1 MAPGDDTIT
10 EKAGGEEAL
19 GHEELFYETQHT
31 LFLGETFLFCFG
43 CEIQISI
50 AYLVLSLFFFLLLSF
65 PTVAEA

>member
-31 LFLGETFLFCFG
+31 LVLGETFFCFG
-43 CEIQISI
+43 CEIQIFHCLSG
-50 AYLVLSLFFFLLLSF
+50 AESLFSLSLSAAF
-65 PTVAEA
+65 